1 MWSVLTVAAEWSLLL
16 GLELLQNSGNDMLNS
31 SSQDVVNVVK
41 KHNNN
46 KNVTVRGKKRH
57 EKLCLTARRDLALSF
72 LSAVCFLCGKRCGHL
87 ASGYNA
93 FQGRHLIKVICAG
106 MLKRAALAWAEGD
119 FVFAKFN
126 TRTITDLIIIVLIT
140 EKGVYNNVML
150 SNTDIN
156 NWILTAR
163 LYIDTEEVSFLLLV
177 WVFFFFT
184 LPETLLH

>member
-1 MWSVLTVAAEWSLLL
+1 MEWSLLL

-41 KHNNN
+41 NKTKKHNNNNN

-57 EKLCLTARRDLALSF
+57 EKWCLTACRDLALSF

-106 MLKRAALAWAEGD
+106 MLKRAALAWAEED
-119 FVFAKFN
+119 CVFAKFN

-140 EKGVYNNVML
+140 DHTRERSL
-150 SNTDIN
+150 Q
-156 NWILTAR
+156 
-163 LYIDTEEVSFLLLV
+163 
-177 WVFFFFT
+177 
-184 LPETLLH
+184 